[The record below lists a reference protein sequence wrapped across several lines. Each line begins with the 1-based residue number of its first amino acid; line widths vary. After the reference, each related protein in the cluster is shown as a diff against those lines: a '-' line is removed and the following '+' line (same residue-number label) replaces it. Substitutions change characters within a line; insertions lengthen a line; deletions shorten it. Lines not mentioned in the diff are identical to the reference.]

1 MSSMK
6 RPRGALAITLVMTAC
21 ALVYLYPLILV
32 VINSMKTFSE
42 ITANVVAFPTRL
54 SGENFVNAFALM
66 RYPNLFLNTL
76 FVTCMGTAGVVL
88 LASVAGFRL
97 SRTRTRYSWLV
108 FLLCVAPM
116 MIPFHSFMIA
126 LVKVARNLHLTNSTW
141 GLGIIYW
148 GLGVPLSLFMYHG
161 FVKTVPNELDDC
173 AAIDGCRPL
182 RAFFQVIFP
191 LLQPVTVS
199 VIVINAMWMWNDFLL
214 PLLILSGAKK
224 SMTLQLAAYN
234 FFGQYKVEWQNA
246 MAGVLLTITPAIIFY
261 LILQRRIIKGM
272 VAGAVKG

>member
-1 MSSMK
+1 MR
-6 RPRGALAITLVMTAC
+6 RPRGALAISLLMAAG
-21 ALVYLYPLILV
+21 ALIYLYPLFLV
-32 VINSMKTFSE
+32 VINSLKSFQE
-42 ITANVVAFPTRL
+42 ITANVVALPTSIRA
-54 SGENFVNAFALM
+54 ENFVNAFTLM

-76 FVTCMGTAGVVL
+76 FVTAMGTAGVVL
-88 LASVAGFRL
+88 LASISGYKL

-126 LVKVARNLHLTNSTW
+126 LVKVARTLHLTNSTW

-148 GLGVPLSLFMYHG
+148 GLGIPLSLFMYHG
-161 FVKTVPNELDDC
+161 FVKSVPRELDES
-173 AAIDGCRPL
+173 ASMDGCSPL
-182 RAFFQVIFP
+182 RTFFQVIFP
-191 LLQPVTVS
+191 LLRPVTVS

-234 FFGQYKVEWQNA
+234 FFGQYKVEWQSA

-261 LILQRRIIKGM
+261 LILQRHIIKGM

>member
-1 MSSMK
+1 MR
-6 RPRGALAITLVMTAC
+6 RPRGALAITLVMAVV
-21 ALVYLYPLILV
+21 ALVYIYPLILV
-32 VINSMKTFSE
+32 AINSLKTFAQIME
-42 ITANVVAFPTRL
+42 NVIALPSHLRF
-54 SGENFVNAFALM
+54 ENFVNAFTLM
-66 RYPNLFLNTL
+66 RYPNLFFNTL
-76 FVTCMGTAGVVL
+76 LVTCLGTAGVVL
-88 LASVAGFRL
+88 LASLAGFKL
-97 SRTRTRYSWLV
+97 SRTRSRLSWLV

-126 LVKVARNLHLTNSTW
+126 LVKVARTLHLTNSLW
-141 GLGIIYW
+141 GLGVVYW

-161 FVKTVPNELDDC
+161 FVKTVPGELDDC
-173 AAIDGCRPL
+173 AAIDGARPL

-214 PLLILSGAKK
+214 PLLILGGSKT
-224 SMTLQLAAYN
+224 SQTLQLAAYN
-234 FFGQYKVEWQNA
+234 FFGQYKIEWQNA

-261 LILQRRIIKGM
+261 LILQRHIIKGM

>member
-1 MSSMK
+1 MR
-6 RPRGALAITLVMTAC
+6 RPRGAPAISLLMAAC
-21 ALVYLYPLILV
+21 ALIYLYPLFLV
-32 VINSMKTFSE
+32 VINSLKSFQE
-42 ITANVVAFPTRL
+42 ITANVVALPTSIRA
-54 SGENFVNAFALM
+54 ENFVNAFTLM
-66 RYPNLFLNTL
+66 RYPNLFLNTM
-76 FVTCMGTAGVVL
+76 FVTAMGTAGVVL
-88 LASVAGFRL
+88 LASISGYKL

-126 LVKVARNLHLTNSTW
+126 LVKVARTLHLTNSTW

-148 GLGVPLSLFMYHG
+148 GLGIPLSLFMYHG
-161 FVKTVPNELDDC
+161 FVKSVPRELDES
-173 AAIDGCRPL
+173 ASMDGCSPL
-182 RAFFQVIFP
+182 RTFFQVIFP
-191 LLQPVTVS
+191 LLRPVTVS

-234 FFGQYKVEWQNA
+234 FFGQYKVEWQSA

-261 LILQRRIIKGM
+261 LILQRHIIKGM